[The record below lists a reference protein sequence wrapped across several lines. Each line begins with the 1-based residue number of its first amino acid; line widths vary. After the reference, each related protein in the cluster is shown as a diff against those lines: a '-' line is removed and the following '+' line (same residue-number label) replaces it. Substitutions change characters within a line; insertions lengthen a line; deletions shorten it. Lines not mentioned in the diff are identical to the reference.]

1 MILVMMKVDIKILML
16 FLKWLLIL
24 MLEFL
29 LKKEKLVEKLL
40 VFVLVILGWLK
51 NEMWGEHALVYV
63 KDGPNSVIYFNELPD
78 GINKEFQGKFFED
91 CKVSSKK

>member
-1 MILVMMKVDIKILML
+1 MMKVDIKIIMV

-29 LKKEKLVEKLL
+29 LKKEKLIEKLL
-40 VFVLVILGWLK
+40 MFILVILGWLK
-51 NEMWGEHALVYV
+51 NEIWGEHALVDV
-63 KDGPNSVIYFNELPD
+63 KDGDNSVIYLIELSD

-91 CKVSSKK
+91 YKVSSEK

>member
-1 MILVMMKVDIKILML
+1 MVLVMMKVDIKILMV

-40 VFVLVILGWLK
+40 MFILVILGWLK
-51 NEMWGEHALVYV
+51 TEMWGEHALVDV
-63 KDGPNSVIYFNELPD
+63 KNGTNSVIYLIELSD